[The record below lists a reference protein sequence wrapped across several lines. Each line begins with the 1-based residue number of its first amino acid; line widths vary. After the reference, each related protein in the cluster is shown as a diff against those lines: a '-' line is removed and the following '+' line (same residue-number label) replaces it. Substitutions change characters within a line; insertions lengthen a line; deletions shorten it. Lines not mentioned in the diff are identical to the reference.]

1 MHARIW
7 LASAG
12 MKDSIKHFKRERPG
26 VWTCLTPVTI
36 AGVAVPSGVRILA
49 GTPME
54 GVDVGQLLEAQ
65 YAEEQVVR

>member
-1 MHARIW
+1 
-7 LASAG
+7 

-36 AGVAVPSGVRILA
+36 AGVAIPSGVRILA
-49 GTPME
+49 GTPIG

-65 YAEEQVVR
+65 YAEKQVTEN

>member
-1 MHARIW
+1 
-7 LASAG
+7 

-36 AGVAVPSGVRILA
+36 AGVAIPSGARILA
-49 GTPME
+49 GTAMS

-65 YAEEQVVR
+65 HAEDQGTEKPPAPST

>member
-1 MHARIW
+1 
-7 LASAG
+7 

-36 AGVAVPSGVRILA
+36 AGVAIPSGVRILA
-49 GTPME
+49 GTPID

-65 YAEEQVVR
+65 YTDEQIVR